1 MGDAECGLYCFDHS
15 LWAHAAAPNNGDY
28 IGMYR
33 HCTAVIGLSEVLDAN
48 ECWITQMHG
57 SAMNSRKPRGN
68 LNRTDGISSDKRT
81 HGNHHGP
88 TQASGRQRRDIGFV
102 HGDIDPLI
110 NLAQ

>member
-1 MGDAECGLYCFDHS
+1 MGDAKCGLYCFDHS
-15 LWAHAAAPNNGDY
+15 LWGHAAGPKNGNF

-33 HCTAVIGLSEVLDAN
+33 HCTAVIGLIEVLDAN

-81 HGNHHGP
+81 HGNHHGDRKS
-88 TQASGRQRRDIGFV
+88 TRLNSSHVAISY
-102 HGDIDPLI
+102 
-110 NLAQ
+110 A